1 MSAKFRVSA
10 VQTYNSAVTG
20 QAGLMFRDR
29 RFNIAEDKGVIDLS
43 ESRQKLDVI
52 DRQIVELAC
61 KTLAEKKAVDIKI
74 IEVVGMTDITDYFIV
89 CSGRSMPQVKALCE
103 NLEEKMEE
111 NGVFARRKEGAE
123 TGRWIVIDY
132 LNVVVH
138 IFHHETRE
146 FYQLDKLWNNGNN
159 VVDYGE

>member
-1 MSAKFRVSA
+1 
-10 VQTYNSAVTG
+10 
-20 QAGLMFRDR
+20 
-29 RFNIAEDKGVIDLS
+29 
-43 ESRQKLDVI
+43 
-52 DRQIVELAC
+52 
-61 KTLAEKKAVDIKI
+61 
-74 IEVVGMTDITDYFIV
+74 
-89 CSGRSMPQVKALCE
+89 
-103 NLEEKMEE
+103 MEE

>member
-1 MSAKFRVSA
+1 MTEQRK
-10 VQTYNSAVTG
+10 
-20 QAGLMFRDR
+20 
-29 RFNIAEDKGVIDLS
+29 
-43 ESRQKLDVI
+43 
-52 DRQIVELAC
+52 
-61 KTLAEKKAVDIKI
+61 LAEKICALLSAKKAEDILI
-74 IEVVGMTDITDYFIV
+74 IDVKEKTTLCDYFVIA
-89 CSGRSMPQVKALCE
+89 SGHSATQVKALCE

>member
-1 MSAKFRVSA
+1 MEL
-10 VQTYNSAVTG
+10 N
-20 QAGLMFRDR
+20 
-29 RFNIAEDKGVIDLS
+29 
-43 ESRQKLDVI
+43 

-138 IFHHETRE
+138 IFITKRVS
-146 FYQLDKLWNNGNN
+146 FISSTSCGTTATT
-159 VVDYGE
+159 

>member
-1 MSAKFRVSA
+1 MEH
-10 VQTYNSAVTG
+10 N
-20 QAGLMFRDR
+20 
-29 RFNIAEDKGVIDLS
+29 
-43 ESRQKLDVI
+43 

>member
-1 MSAKFRVSA
+1 MEL
-10 VQTYNSAVTG
+10 N
-20 QAGLMFRDR
+20 
-29 RFNIAEDKGVIDLS
+29 
-43 ESRQKLDVI
+43 

-111 NGVFARRKEGAE
+111 NGVFARRKDGGLSS
-123 TGRWIVIDY
+123 TTSTWSC
-132 LNVVVH
+132 
-138 IFHHETRE
+138 IFFITKRAS
-146 FYQLDKLWNNGNN
+146 FISSTSCGTTATT
-159 VVDYGE
+159 

>member
-1 MSAKFRVSA
+1 MEL
-10 VQTYNSAVTG
+10 N
-20 QAGLMFRDR
+20 
-29 RFNIAEDKGVIDLS
+29 DK
-43 ESRQKLDVI
+43 
-52 DRQIVELAC
+52 QIVELSC

-89 CSGRSMPQVKALCE
+89 CSGRSMAQVKALCE

-159 VVDYGE
+159 VVDYRD

>member
-1 MSAKFRVSA
+1 MEL
-10 VQTYNSAVTG
+10 N
-20 QAGLMFRDR
+20 
-29 RFNIAEDKGVIDLS
+29 
-43 ESRQKLDVI
+43 

-123 TGRWIVIDY
+123 TRTVDCHRLPQRGRAYFSSRNARVLSARQAVEQRQQRSRLRRMIGF
-132 LNVVVH
+132 NV
-138 IFHHETRE
+138 FC
-146 FYQLDKLWNNGNN
+146 G
-159 VVDYGE
+159 